1 MKIIRI
7 CEIIVFLIVLRN
19 FFIGICIIFLGDFVI
34 EKNNNN
40 NNIWKLLYKS
50 LIVKSMFEIVFI
62 Y

>member
-40 NNIWKLLYKS
+40 IWKLLYKS
-50 LIVKSMFEIVFI
+50 LIVKSKFEIVFI

>member
-34 EKNNNN
+34 EKKNN

>member
-34 EKNNNN
+34 EKKNN
-40 NNIWKLLYKS
+40 NNIWKLLNKS

>member
-1 MKIIRI
+1 MKIVRI
-7 CEIIVFLIVLRN
+7 CEIIFFLIVLRN

-34 EKNNNN
+34 EKKF

>member
-34 EKNNNN
+34 EKKF
-40 NNIWKLLYKS
+40 NNIWKLLNKS

>member
-1 MKIIRI
+1 MKMIRI

-19 FFIGICIIFLGDFVI
+19 YFIGICIIFLGDFVI
-34 EKNNNN
+34 EKNNN

>member
-40 NNIWKLLYKS
+40 IWKLLYKS